1 MATED
6 FIVRITS
13 DGIVITDN
21 VHGISFTTQNKRLLR
36 AIERQDV
43 KKINKE
49 MNRIYQDL
57 EFFNGT
63 ESDYLYDKQIH
74 DDINKLTP
82 HSYDKGLREYTLGI
96 LKYLYILCEA
106 DEPDYEK

>member
-43 KKINKE
+43 KKLI
-49 MNRIYQDL
+49 R
-57 EFFNGT
+57 
-63 ESDYLYDKQIH
+63 
-74 DDINKLTP
+74 
-82 HSYDKGLREYTLGI
+82 R
-96 LKYLYILCEA
+96 
-106 DEPDYEK
+106 